1 MFQEQTFYNMTNSKY
16 SKIEDQISA
25 WLEKNKDEEFAEPT
39 LGKVLESITDEEPGI
54 SLLSEKNR
62 KNYHKEIKGYLTG
75 KMKNGKTFNRKEMK
89 DLLVRFL
96 LKFTNPNS
104 ELDILIFLKV
114 TRSSRSLVLVMV
126 SFKMLGYCWF
136 GVHLSTGVQVNLFV

>member
-75 KMKNGKTFNRKEMK
+75 KMKNGKSFNRKEMK

-104 ELDILIFLKV
+104 EFDILIFIKV
-114 TRSSRSLVLVMV
+114 
-126 SFKMLGYCWF
+126 
-136 GVHLSTGVQVNLFV
+136 

>member
-1 MFQEQTFYNMTNSKY
+1 MFQERTFHNITNSKY
-16 SKIEDQISA
+16 SKIEEQISA
-25 WLEKNKDEEFAEPT
+25 WLERNKDEKFEEKT
-39 LGKVLESITDEEPGI
+39 MGKVFESIKDEEPGI
-54 SLLSEKNR
+54 SLLSEKNQ

-104 ELDILIFLKV
+104 EFDILIFIKVLKK
-114 TRSSRSLVLVMV
+114 L
-126 SFKMLGYCWF
+126 K
-136 GVHLSTGVQVNLFV
+136 N